1 MANASTSG
9 IGPQLAGLAQ
19 GAITTVV
26 GTGQRGSVLGDRLA
40 TQTAIEAPFSLTV
53 DRDGNVYVADS
64 SLHRVYKVSPGGGI
78 AVVAGNGT
86 AGYTADGGAAT
97 AARIDFPLGLAV
109 DDAGNLYIADQT
121 SHRVRKV
128 GTTGVLTTVDNPGSR
143 SPSDVAVDADGN
155 LYIAEYG
162 TNSVTRVDAKGVVTT
177 LAGGVKP
184 GPSGDGGPAT
194 AAWVPAPM
202 GVAVD
207 GGGNVYIAEFGGRV
221 RKVDPSGV
229 VTTVAGTGMAG
240 DGGDGGP
247 ATAASLNEPRG
258 LAVDDAGNLYI
269 ADSKNHRI
277 RRVDPSGVV
286 TTVAG
291 TGTAG
296 YGGDGGPATSAR
308 LSYPFGVALDR
319 AGNLYIADSNNHR
332 IRAVASVA
340 TMNPPSADLYGE
352 VVVPASVTPGEGFYL
367 GVRVG
372 NHGPHPAPREQ
383 VTVVLTLGDPLRG
396 PSGTTARHVTLTF
409 TGEQLRPGQSH
420 LDATTRVTAPAD
432 TPPGTYT
439 CTAEI
444 RYAGD
449 PDPSNNTYTLPV
461 TVVAATRPDDGPLRV
476 VQVNV
481 PRAAPDRFTL
491 LNLEVRAVGERP
503 AGSGTG
509 PVEHRLTAPTG
520 FAFTGGASHGWYYD
534 RNTIAEGHDTRL
546 EDDGRTLVLTFD
558 PYYDPYAGTETTHR
572 HGLILT
578 VGIRALP
585 DAQRGTHDDGSIA
598 IGDLPAV
605 PLTATID

>member
-9 IGPQLAGLAQ
+9 TGPQAAGLAR
-19 GAITTVV
+19 GTITTVV
-26 GTGQRGSVLGDRLA
+26 GTGQRGSILGDKPA
-40 TQTAIEAPFSLTV
+40 TKTAIESPFSLTV

-64 SLHRVYKVSPGGGI
+64 SLHRVYKVSPGGAI

-86 AGYTADGGAAT
+86 AGYTPDGGAAT
-97 AARIDFPLGLAV
+97 AARLNFPLGLAV

-121 SHRVRKV
+121 SHMVRKV
-128 GTTGVLTTVDNPGSR
+128 GTTGVLTTVDNPGSNR
-143 SPSDVAVDADGN
+143 PSDVAVDADGN

-177 LAGGVKP
+177 IAGGVKP

-194 AAWVPAPM
+194 AAWVPTPM

-229 VTTVAGTGMAG
+229 ITTVAGTGMA
-240 DGGDGGP
+240 GDGGP

-277 RRVDPSGVV
+277 RRVDPSGVI

-319 AGNLYIADSNNHR
+319 AGNLYIADTNNHR

-340 TMNPPSADLYGE
+340 TMNPPTADLYGE
-352 VVVPASVTPGEGFYL
+352 VVNPASVTPGEEFDL
-367 GVRVG
+367 GVRVK
-372 NHGPHPAPREQ
+372 NHGPHPAAREHI
-383 VTVVLTLGDPLRG
+383 TVALTLADPLRG
-396 PSGTTARHVTLTF
+396 PTGTTNRHVTLTF
-409 TGEQLRPGQSH
+409 TGEQLRPEQSY
-420 LDATTRVTAPAD
+420 LDATTHITAPAD

-439 CTAEI
+439 CTVEI

-449 PDPSNNTYTLPV
+449 PDLSNNTYTLPV
-461 TVVAATRPDDGPLRV
+461 TVVAATHPDDTPLRV

-481 PRAAPDRFTL
+481 PRAAPDQFTL
-491 LNLEVRAVGERP
+491 LNLEIRALGNRP
-503 AGSGTG
+503 AGTGPG

-520 FAFTGGASHGWYYD
+520 FTFTGGASHGWYYD
-534 RNTIAEGHDTRL
+534 RNTITGGHDTRL
-546 EDDGRTLVLTFD
+546 EDDGRTLVFSFD

-578 VGIRALP
+578 IGIHALP
-585 DAQRGTHDDGSIA
+585 DAPPGTHDDGSIT